1 MTTLI
6 RRIAFSSGH
15 RYWHPDLSPEENRAR
30 YGRWAS
36 PFNHGH
42 NYTLWVAARGPVDP
56 ANGMVVNIKWIDDV
70 LKERVIARFDQRSI
84 NDEVPPFDV
93 VAPSVENLLA
103 YFAEEL
109 KELPGG
115 VELTGLK
122 LEETPL
128 LYGEWLKDD
137 QGQTMITL
145 TRIYEFAASHRL
157 NAPNLD
163 ESENVRLFG
172 KCNRIHGHGHNYILE
187 VTVNATP
194 DPATGFGVSVD
205 EVDLVVNRE
214 IVDRYDHYNL
224 DIDVPELQGL
234 NTTSEVV
241 AQVIFNRLQNTVPG
255 QLVRVR
261 LHETARNVF
270 EVSRVAA
277 VGASV

>member
-15 RYWHPDLSPEENRAR
+15 RYWHPDLSADENRAR

-42 NYTLWVAARGPVDP
+42 NYTLWVAAKGAVDP

-84 NDEVPPFDV
+84 NDEVPPFDR

-103 YFAEEL
+103 YFADDL

-128 LYGEWLKDD
+128 LYGEWSKDD
-137 QGQTMITL
+137 EGQTMITL

-157 NAPNLD
+157 NAPQLD
-163 ESENVRLFG
+163 EAENVRLFG

-194 DPATGFGVSVD
+194 DPATGFSVSID
-205 EVDLVVNRE
+205 EVDEVVNRE

-241 AQVIFNRLQNTVPG
+241 AQVIFNRLVAAVPG

-261 LHETARNVF
+261 LHETARNIF
-270 EVSRVAA
+270 EVTSAA
-277 VGASV
+277 PMGAAL